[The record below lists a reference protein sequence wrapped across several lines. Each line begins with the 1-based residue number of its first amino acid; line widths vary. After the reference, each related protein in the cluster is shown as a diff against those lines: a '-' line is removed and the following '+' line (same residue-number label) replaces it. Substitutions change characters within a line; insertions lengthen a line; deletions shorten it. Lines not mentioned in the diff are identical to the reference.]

1 MADEAF
7 RHWLQEAERRYLA
20 DLTRPELGRAL
31 RVLGA
36 TYVHRRE
43 TLAGGK
49 ALEGRGKR
57 AAFALYYAPLHFLTV
72 RAIARECHQPDETR
86 PSLTTPAG
94 TARLVIDIGCG
105 TGAAG
110 AAWALET
117 GAHVSGFDVSAWAV
131 GEACWTYATLGVKG
145 RARRGGIESLALPS
159 TPSTLLAAFVINE
172 LPDTARAQALDRLTG
187 AARAGHAVVVIEPIA
202 RTMTPWWPAWERAF
216 SSLGGGAREWRFKA
230 DLPPR
235 LRDLD
240 KSAGLT
246 HRELTARSLTTF
258 RA

>member
-1 MADEAF
+1 M
-7 RHWLQEAERRYLA
+7 
-20 DLTRPELGRAL
+20 RAL
-31 RVLGA
+31 GETYVQRRDTLGA
-36 TYVHRRE
+36 
-43 TLAGGK
+43 GK

-57 AAFALYYAPLHFLTV
+57 AAFALYYAPLHFLTM
-72 RAIARECHQPDETR
+72 RAIAKAVTPPRQP
-86 PSLTTPAG
+86 
-94 TARLVIDIGCG
+94 VIDIGCG

-110 AAWALET
+110 AAWAIET
-117 GAHVSGFDVSAWAV
+117 GARVSGFDVSAWAV
-131 GEACWTYATLGVKG
+131 GEACWTYATLGVQG

-172 LPDTARAQALDRLTG
+172 LPATARGQALDRLT
-187 AARAGHAVVVIEPIA
+187 AAVRAGHSVVVIEPIA
-202 RTMTPWWPAWERAF
+202 RTMTPWWPEWERAF
-216 SSLGGGAREWRFKA
+216 SPLGGRTREWRFKA